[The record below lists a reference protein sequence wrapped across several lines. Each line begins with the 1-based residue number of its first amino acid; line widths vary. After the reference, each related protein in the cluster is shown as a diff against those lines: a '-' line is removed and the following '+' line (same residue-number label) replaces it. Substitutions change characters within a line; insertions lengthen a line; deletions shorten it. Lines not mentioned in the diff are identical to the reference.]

1 MTFLRWHLRRLWS
14 AVRRTPSDED
24 FARELRFHLDQAEAE
39 LRGRGYSRPDAQRVA
54 RTRSGGFFEALEA
67 LRSQRGL
74 GRTMDLWDDVR
85 YAVRRL
91 VKAKRFT
98 VAASTTLAL
107 GIGANTTVFT
117 MVNAIL
123 IRGMPFEDPDRIVAV
138 WTGNSAGQRQAVSY
152 PDYEDWRDQATTLA
166 SLAAYTNSIVNVSD
180 DEQVPERVLGA
191 HVSPNFFPLL
201 GEQPVLGRD
210 FGPDDDRAGAEP
222 VALLGHG
229 LWETRYARDPGV
241 LGRTIRVNGLAA
253 TVVGVM
259 APGMRFPN
267 DTDIWIPRAN
277 LASELNLADRGAR
290 SLAVIGRLGPG
301 TSIAEARLELQAIGA
316 RLAEA
321 YPDTNRGRAPDLIEF
336 LEFVNGGE
344 PALLTLTLMGAV
356 AFVLLIACG
365 NVANLLLARAA
376 GRRREIAVR
385 VAMGATRLQIVR
397 QLLIESLVLA
407 LVAGAAGFLLSIL
420 GIRWVSGVTRSAAV
434 GMPYWIEFTLDGTVF
449 AFVAALCL
457 VTAIAFGLIPAL
469 RASGTDVTGV
479 LQENA
484 AGSLGGI
491 GARRWA
497 GSLVIGQI
505 VLSLVLLSG
514 AGFMIRSFLALHAV
528 QERFQTSD
536 LVAMRL
542 FLPVS
547 QYPEAE
553 GRADLFRELEE
564 RLGSIPT
571 LRGQAIASAAPLRGG
586 TLRPLETVG
595 RTAEDGVTLPVTT
608 VVSVSDGYF
617 DALRIALT
625 RGRTFQRGDGLEGS
639 EVAIVNERFVEMHLE
654 GEPLGQRI
662 RLPVEGNGADGP
674 WLTVIGVS
682 PSIRQRQIEAPEPDP
697 VVYLPLRAN
706 PPRFSV
712 VLVQS
717 PADPAGI
724 VPEVQ
729 EAMRAIDPDLP
740 LYGATTMEQLM
751 ADSRI
756 APRVFVLMLSV
767 FAGIAVSLSVIG
779 IYSVAALSVARRTRE
794 IGLRAALGA
803 EQRQVSWL
811 FLRRSLGYL
820 AIGLPAGILG
830 ALGVGQ
836 LLRSVLVQV
845 GPTDPL
851 TLAGTVLLLAAACI
865 VAGFIPARKAARL
878 DPMVA
883 LRAE

>member
-1 MTFLRWHLRRLWS
+1 M
-14 AVRRTPSDED
+14 RRTPSDED

-39 LRGRGYSRPDAQRVA
+39 LRGRGYSRADAQRVA

-98 VAASTTLAL
+98 VAASTALAL

-117 MVNAIL
+117 VVNAIL
-123 IRGMPFEDPDRIVAV
+123 IRSMPLEDPDRIVAV
-138 WTGNSAGQRQAVSY
+138 WTGNPEGQRQAVSY
-152 PDYEDWRDQATTLA
+152 PDYEDWRDQASTLA
-166 SLAAYTNSIVNVSD
+166 SLAAYIISNVNVSN

-191 HVSPNFFPLL
+191 YVSPNFFRLL
-201 GEQPVLGRD
+201 GEEPVLGRD
-210 FGPDDDRAGAEP
+210 FGPDDDREGAEP

-241 LGRTIRVNGLAA
+241 LGRTIRVNALPA

-267 DTDIWIPRAN
+267 DTDIWIPRVSLPPESN
-277 LASELNLADRGAR
+277 VADRGTR
-290 SLAVIGRLGPG
+290 SFAVIGRLGPG
-301 TSIAEARLELQAIGA
+301 TSIDQARQEFRTIGA

-321 YPDTNRGRAPDLIEF
+321 HPDTNRDRAPDLTEF
-336 LEFVNGGE
+336 LDFVNGGE
-344 PALLTLTLMGAV
+344 PALLTLLLMGAV

-385 VAMGATRLQIVR
+385 VAMGATRVRIVR
-397 QLLIESLVLA
+397 QLLIESLALA

-420 GIRWVSGVTRSAAV
+420 GIRWISSVTRSAAV

-449 AFVAALCL
+449 AFAAALCV
-457 VTAIAFGLIPAL
+457 VTAIAFGLVPAL
-469 RASGTDVTGV
+469 RISGTDVTGV
-479 LQENA
+479 LQENT

-491 GARRWA
+491 RARRWA
-497 GSLVIGQI
+497 GSLVIGQL

-514 AGFMIRSFLALHAV
+514 AGFMIRSFLALSTT
-528 QERFQTSD
+528 QERFETSD
-536 LVAMRL
+536 LIAMRL
-542 FLPVS
+542 FLPVA
-547 QYPEAE
+547 QYPEAD
-553 GRADLFRELEE
+553 GRSDLFRNFED
-564 RLGSIPT
+564 RLGSIPM
-571 LRGQAIASAAPLRGG
+571 LRGQAIASTPPLAGG
-586 TLRPLETVG
+586 AVRPLETVG

-625 RGRTFQRGDGLEGS
+625 RGRTFQRGDGIEGS
-639 EVAIVNERFVEMHLE
+639 QVAIVNERFVEMHLE

-662 RLPVEGNGADGP
+662 RLPVEGSGADSP

-682 PSIRQRQIEAPEPDP
+682 PSIRQRQIEEPQPDP
-697 VVYLPLRAN
+697 VVYLPLRAD

-712 VLVQS
+712 VLVRS
-717 PADPAGI
+717 PAGPAGVI
-724 VPEVQ
+724 PEVQ
-729 EAMRAIDPDLP
+729 GAMRAIDPDLP
-740 LYGATTMEQLM
+740 LYSATTMEQLM

-767 FAGIAVSLSVIG
+767 FAGIAVSLSVTG

-794 IGLRAALGA
+794 IGLRVALGA
-803 EQRQVSWL
+803 DQRQMLWL

-820 AIGLPAGILG
+820 AIGVPAGVLG

-845 GPTDPL
+845 GPTDPP
-851 TLAGTVLLLAAACI
+851 TLAGTVLLLTAVCI
-865 VAGFIPARKAARL
+865 VAGLIPARKAARL

>member
-1 MTFLRWHLRRLWS
+1 MTFPRWHLRRLWS

-24 FARELRFHLDQAEAE
+24 FVRELRFHLDQAEAE
-39 LRGRGYSRPDAQRVA
+39 LRERGYSRADAQRVA

-107 GIGANTTVFT
+107 GIGANVTVFT
-117 MVNAIL
+117 IVNAIL

-138 WTGNSAGQRQAVSY
+138 WTGTPEGQRQAVSY
-152 PDYEDWRDQATTLA
+152 PDYEDWRDQASTLA
-166 SLAAYTNSIVNVSD
+166 GLAAYTNSIVNVSD

-191 HVSPNFFPLL
+191 HVSPNFFRLL
-201 GEQPVLGRD
+201 GERPVLGRD
-210 FGPDDDRAGAEP
+210 FRPDDDRDGAEP
-222 VALLGHG
+222 VVLLGHG

-277 LASELNLADRGAR
+277 LASEMNLADRGTR

-301 TSIAEARLELQAIGA
+301 TSIGEARQELRAIGA

-321 YPDTNRGRAPDLIEF
+321 YPNTNRDRAPDLMEF

-397 QLLIESLVLA
+397 QLLIESFVLA
-407 LVAGAAGFLLSIL
+407 LVAGAAGFFLSIL

-449 AFVAALCL
+449 AFIAGLCL
-457 VTAIAFGLIPAL
+457 MTAIAFGLIPAL
-469 RASGTDVTGV
+469 RVSGTDVTGV

-491 GARRWA
+491 RAQRWA
-497 GSLVIGQI
+497 GSLVIGQL

-514 AGFMIRSFLALHAV
+514 AGFMIRSFLALNAM

-536 LVAMRL
+536 LIAMRL

-547 QYPEAE
+547 QYPEAD
-553 GRADLFRELEE
+553 GRADLFREFEE

-571 LRGQAIASAAPLRGG
+571 LRSQAIASAAPLRGG
-586 TLRPLETVG
+586 ALRPVETLG

-617 DALRIALT
+617 DALRIGLT

-654 GEPLGQRI
+654 GEPPGQQI
-662 RLPVEGNGADGP
+662 RLPVEGSGADGP

-682 PSIRQRQIEAPEPDP
+682 PSIRQRQIEAPQPDP
-697 VVYLPLRAN
+697 VVYLPVRAD
-706 PPRFSV
+706 PPRYSV

-729 EAMRAIDPDLP
+729 EAMRGIDPDLP
-740 LYGATTMEQLM
+740 LYNVMTMEQLM

-779 IYSVAALSVARRTRE
+779 IYSVATLSVARRTRE
-794 IGLRAALGA
+794 IGVRAALGA
-803 EQRQVSWL
+803 GQRQVSWL

-820 AIGLPAGILG
+820 AIGLPAGIVG

-851 TLAGTVLLLAAACI
+851 TLAGTVLLLATVCI
-865 VAGFIPARKAARL
+865 VAGLVPARKAARL

>member
-1 MTFLRWHLRRLWS
+1 MTFLRRHLRRLWS

-39 LRGRGYSRPDAQRVA
+39 LRGRGYSPADAQRVA

-98 VAASTTLAL
+98 LAASTALAL
-107 GIGANTTVFT
+107 GIGANVTVFT
-117 MVNAIL
+117 IVNAIL
-123 IRGMPFEDPDRIVAV
+123 IRSMPFEDPDRIVAV
-138 WTGNSAGQRQAVSY
+138 WTGNPEGQRQAVSY
-152 PDYEDWRDQATTLA
+152 PDYEDWRDQASTLV
-166 SLAAYTNSIVNVSD
+166 SLAAYVSSNVNVSD
-180 DEQVPERVLGA
+180 DEQVAERVLGA
-191 HVSPNFFPLL
+191 YVSPNFFRLL
-201 GEQPVLGRD
+201 GEGPVLGRD
-210 FGPDDDRAGAEP
+210 FGPDDDREGAEA

-229 LWETRYARDPGV
+229 VWETRYARDPGV
-241 LGRTIRVNGLAA
+241 LGRTIRVNALPA

-267 DTDIWIPRAN
+267 DTDIWIPRASLPPESN
-277 LASELNLADRGAR
+277 VADRGTR
-290 SLAVIGRLGPG
+290 SFAVIGRLGPG
-301 TSIAEARLELQAIGA
+301 TSTDQARLELRTIGA

-321 YPDTNRGRAPDLIEF
+321 YPDTNRDRAPDLTEF
-336 LEFVNGGE
+336 LDFVNGGE
-344 PALLTLTLMGAV
+344 PVLLTLTLMGAV
-356 AFVLLIACG
+356 AFVLLIACA

-385 VAMGATRLQIVR
+385 VAMGATRLRIVR

-449 AFVAALCL
+449 AFVTALCL
-457 VTAIAFGLIPAL
+457 LTALAFGLVPAL
-469 RASGTDVTGV
+469 RVSGTDVTGV
-479 LQENA
+479 LQENT

-491 GARRWA
+491 RARRWA
-497 GSLVIGQI
+497 GSLVIGQL

-514 AGFMIRSFLALHAV
+514 AGFMIRSFLALSAME
-528 QERFQTSD
+528 ERFETSD
-536 LVAMRL
+536 LIAMRL
-542 FLPVS
+542 FLPVA
-547 QYPEAE
+547 QYPEPD
-553 GRADLFRELEE
+553 GRDDLFRDFED
-564 RLGSIPT
+564 RLGSIPM
-571 LRGQAIASAAPLRGG
+571 LRGHAIASAPPLAGG
-586 TLRPLETVG
+586 ALRPLETAG
-595 RTAEDGVTLPVTT
+595 RTAGDGVTLPVIT

-625 RGRTFQRGDGLEGS
+625 RGRSFRRSDGIEGS
-639 EVAIVNERFVEMHLE
+639 EVAIVNERFVEIHLE
-654 GEPLGQRI
+654 GEPLGQRF
-662 RLPVEGNGADGP
+662 RLPVEGSGADGP

-682 PSIRQRQIEAPEPDP
+682 PSIRQRQVEEPQPDP
-697 VVYLPLRAN
+697 VVYLPLRAD
-706 PPRFSV
+706 PPRFAV

-717 PADPAGI
+717 PADPAGVI
-724 VPEVQ
+724 PEVQ
-729 EAMRAIDPDLP
+729 GAMRAIDPDLP
-740 LYGATTMEQLM
+740 LYSAMTMEQLM
-751 ADSRI
+751 ADSRL

-767 FAGIAVSLSVIG
+767 FAGIAVSLSVTG
-779 IYSVAALSVARRTRE
+779 IYSAAALSVARRTRE
-794 IGLRAALGA
+794 IGLRVALGA
-803 EQRQVSWL
+803 GQRQMSWL
-811 FLRRSLGYL
+811 VLRRSLGYL
-820 AIGLPAGILG
+820 AIGVPAGILG

-851 TLAGTVLLLAAACI
+851 TLAGTVLLLTAVCI
-865 VAGFIPARKAARL
+865 VAGLIPARKAARL